1 MPRRRKNKR
10 ALRPLAASFTVAA
23 PTGARI
29 RDRLRVTTEE
39 AEVLWRVGEHLGHR
53 QRADLAERVSVGRVK
68 AKDNQRAARKKN
80 LTAVSSSR
88 WAGAMTRASQDQYQ
102 LSVRVLFDERACLR
116 RAIRTISCRLSA
128 PCGKR
133 AGTTRG
139 YANQAERYEK
149 QRRLQI
155 LTTRLTVVEARIES
169 GRPSIVVGGRRLA
182 KLRHNL
188 AFRGGVEALRQ
199 VFQYGQAAGVGL
211 VAQFFFR
218 RSR

>member
-1 MPRRRKNKR
+1 M
-10 ALRPLAASFTVAA
+10 
-23 PTGARI
+23 
-29 RDRLRVTTEE
+29 
-39 AEVLWRVGEHLGHR
+39 
-53 QRADLAERVSVGRVK
+53 K
-68 AKDNQRAARKKN
+68 AKDNRRTARKKN

-155 LTTRLTVVEARIES
+155 LTTRLAVVEARIES